1 MILNFWSFLWFAILS
16 GSKEKNNVCKKY
28 KNVVKMVI
36 QENECLFS
44 LVVWEKCPRSLHYT
58 LLIVAPCAV
67 KFGIPC
73 NIPSL
78 HLSGVLSSTLPPLLL
93 LPSILGI
100 PFLSFHLCGFHILQA
115 LYRPDRSL
123 PSIASD
129 IYNCLLT
136 HTLISSSVSMTRF
149 VSNRFLVHWVALKV
163 CLPRRRVV
171 VVHLTVNL

>member
-1 MILNFWSFLWFAILS
+1 MILNFWSFLRFAILS
-16 GSKEKNNVCKKY
+16 GSKGKNNVCKRY
-28 KNVVKMVI
+28 KNVVKMGM

-44 LVVWEKCPRSLHYT
+44 LAVWEKCPRSLHYT
-58 LLIVAPCAV
+58 LLIVAPGAV

-78 HLSGVLSSTLPPLLL
+78 HLPGVLSSTLPPHLL

-100 PFLSFHLCGFHILQA
+100 PFLSFHLCAFHILQA
-115 LYRPDRSL
+115 LYRSL

-136 HTLISSSVSMTRF
+136 HTLISSSVPMTRF

-163 CLPRRRVV
+163 CRPRRRVV